1 MTENMENWMIQSKKT
16 AFHVTKFQY
25 HLENTIPLLFVK
37 PSIGNNNQESLIK
50 TKKNDKNMI
59 FHHASHFT

>member
-37 PSIGNNNQESLIK
+37 PSISNNQESLIK